1 MKINV
6 QVKPNSKKGPLVEAT
21 GEGLVVYVREV
32 AADNA
37 ANEALIKILAKY
49 YDVPK
54 TRLTILR
61 GHTGRKKLVEID
73 SPCGEW

>member
-1 MKINV
+1 MINNNAIIV
-6 QVKPNSKKGPLVEAT
+6 RVKPNSKKGPKVEVS
-21 GEGLVVYVREV
+21 GDGLVVYVREV

-54 TRLTILR
+54 TRVKIIR
-61 GHTGRKKLVEID
+61 GHSSRNKLVKIEN
-73 SPCGEW
+73 S